1 MALSPGKKKTA
12 KNQLEESINLACGVL
27 YTRRMLSER
36 GVVCYCELLCFAITT
51 LPAIP
56 AVAIITII
64 IIVIQKEHL
73 GSVGNIAEII

>member
-1 MALSPGKKKTA
+1 MALSQGKEKKKPA

-27 YTRRMLSER
+27 CTRWMLSER

-56 AVAIITII
+56 AVAIIAII
-64 IIVIQKEHL
+64 IITKNTWALRGILWK
-73 GSVGNIAEII
+73 